1 MERWKKMGPGIKFPA
16 YLVGPDGKLI
26 GKKKKLER
34 TSSAKGKR
42 IVEIPKFKEVNEI
55 DELITR

>member
-1 MERWKKMGPGIKFPA
+1 
-16 YLVGPDGKLI
+16 VGPDGKLI

-55 DELITR
+55 DELIIR